1 MSSASSTSGCAEKGQ
16 LGFVA
21 IPLRITRH
29 CHRGSNV
36 NALHMF
42 WPALLFPSSEA
53 LRRCLPSQSD
63 VHMFNTEWGDHQ
75 MKGIGAWAEG
85 FGPPMK
91 AAFLLGSEIPPSG
104 TRSFPVY
111 SQDVTM
117 YAGGTPL
124 KPSCAF
130 AKKLGKSMRKVEP
143 YSNDDQFL
151 EALEIAERY
160 STNGNLNQLISSM
173 NWPLSPHVHGFQGQ
187 QPPHRRP
194 DSSVFPTAAA
204 TFKGASAA
212 PAQNVG
218 GNMYA
223 PSASD
228 NTAAF
233 HTDTT
238 STTDMQNVVPMQSG
252 GQWNEG
258 ADDDD
263 DESVVNLDSSG
274 AYNVPTPSRDGYLSQ
289 ASKSALRKVA
299 VEGPSAASGRNV
311 SGDNNSRVVGG
322 ACSSDGQDGDADE
335 DIEEEAQSPQRPKQ
349 IDFDAADVAG
359 VKDSLPAGSSTTA
372 STSRACRSDD
382 KKHVR
387 FDAAASSAPITRD
400 GAARS
405 STVPITNV
413 IPSTRSGSAA
423 VTTEAAV
430 ARTSRQA
437 TPSPVQG
444 DGDTKSK
451 TEEANATAITNEER
465 YKRLRAV
472 IKPDMDWPLVLPTL
486 KDRGWVAK
494 AGTGLVSYY
503 YCCSKFAGE
512 SVTYMLKHAKRGDE
526 YFTSEEELQAFCHEK
541 LGWVG
546 SGSDS
551 GERRRGRTGASGSGD
566 SEAKNQQGN
575 GDTKSK
581 TKSKTVKKMRDNVTT
596 ITNEERYKRLRG
608 VIKPD
613 MDWPLVL
620 PTLRDRGWVV
630 KAGTGLVSY
639 YYCCSKFADE
649 SVAYMLKHAKR
660 GDEYFTSE
668 EELQAFCHEK
678 LGWVGSGSDSGER
691 RRGRTGASGSGDTEA
706 QNQQGTGRP
715 KREVKAK
722 PEARGTSSSVTTK
735 KKSAASVKRNGAS
748 ATRVRADTGRHTNGS
763 ISDRSDSSD
772 SSFGKVPL
780 TPCTKKQR
788 SAMLKA
794 ASGADGAKRRS
805 GPGGAASKVKA
816 AAKKKKQSGAKAKGK
831 KPSGSKKGKPIGE
844 KKKKIPKVPPSQTAV
859 TPTPSADL
867 SLPSPSSPAKSTED
881 SNAGPE
887 TILLDKNAWGGF
899 LIPVFKF
906 RYIKNFYCLPG
917 IDPKSS
923 EMKEGKDYF
932 KRVTG
937 LRRHLCA
944 YGIPLT
950 ALASSSKGKTG
961 DCVDGKRRKS
971 RRDVTSDVDI
981 DSLMNKDDFL
991 ALERWV
997 RYAVA
1002 RSLLHRA
1009 EVPADIERFPP
1020 KSFMKGPWQLLQK
1033 LGYKY
1038 SSGTYKVPTGQDA
1051 AISFHRVEDLQA
1063 HLARFGLVEDTS
1075 ALNPEDL
1082 LKLELY
1088 IAGYSN
1094 VDLL

>member
-1 MSSASSTSGCAEKGQ
+1 
-16 LGFVA
+16 
-21 IPLRITRH
+21 
-29 CHRGSNV
+29 
-36 NALHMF
+36 
-42 WPALLFPSSEA
+42 
-53 LRRCLPSQSD
+53 
-63 VHMFNTEWGDHQ
+63 
-75 MKGIGAWAEG
+75 MKRIGAWGQPGIPPPISEG
-85 FGPPMK
+85 HGPPMK

-117 YAGGTPL
+117 YAGGTPQ
-124 KPSCAF
+124 KPSSAF
-130 AKKLGKSMRKVEP
+130 TKKLRKNMRKVEP
-143 YSNDDQFL
+143 YSNDDRFL

-160 STNGNLNQLISSM
+160 STNGNLNQLISSI

-194 DSSVFPTAAA
+194 DPSVIPTAAV

-212 PAQNVG
+212 SAQNVG

-228 NTAAF
+228 NTTAF

-238 STTDMQNVVPMQSG
+238 STTDMQNVVRMSGHSG
-252 GQWNEG
+252 GQCNEG
-258 ADDDD
+258 ADDED

-274 AYNVPTPSRDGYLSQ
+274 AYNVPTPSRDGFLSQ
-289 ASKSALRKVA
+289 ANKSALREVA
-299 VEGPSAASGRNV
+299 VEGPSASSGRNV

-322 ACSSDGQDGDADE
+322 ACSSSDGHDGDADE
-335 DIEEEAQSPQRPKQ
+335 EIEEEAQSPQRPKQ
-349 IDFDAADVAG
+349 IDFDAADIAG
-359 VKDSLPAGSSTTA
+359 VKGSLPVGSSTTA
-372 STSRACRSDD
+372 STSRACRSGD

-405 STVPITNV
+405 STVPTANA
-413 IPSTRSGSAA
+413 IPSSGPPA
-423 VTTEAAV
+423 VKTEAAV

-444 DGDTKSK
+444 DGDTKSM
-451 TEEANATAITNEER
+451 TEE
-465 YKRLRAV
+465 
-472 IKPDMDWPLVLPTL
+472 
-486 KDRGWVAK
+486 
-494 AGTGLVSYY
+494 
-503 YCCSKFAGE
+503 
-512 SVTYMLKHAKRGDE
+512 
-526 YFTSEEELQAFCHEK
+526 
-541 LGWVG
+541 
-546 SGSDS
+546 
-551 GERRRGRTGASGSGD
+551 
-566 SEAKNQQGN
+566 
-575 GDTKSK
+575 
-581 TKSKTVKKMRDNVTT
+581 KMRDNATA

-630 KAGTGLVSY
+630 KPGTGLISY

-649 SVAYMLKHAKR
+649 SVAYIEKHAKR
-660 GDEYFTSE
+660 GDEYFGSE
-668 EELQAFCHEK
+668 EELEKFCREK

-691 RRGRTGASGSGDTEA
+691 RRGRTGASGVGDSEAKNQQGDGDTKSKTKSMTEEKMRDNATAITNEERYKRLRGVIKPDMDWPLVLPTLRDRGWVVKPGTGLISYYYCCSKFADESVAYIEKHAKRGDEYFGSEEELEKFCREKLGWVGSGSDSGERRRGRTGASGVGDSEA
-706 QNQQGTGRP
+706 KNQQGTGRP

-722 PEARGTSSSVTTK
+722 PEAFRGTSSSVTTK
-735 KKSAASVKRNGAS
+735 KKLAASVKRNGTS
-748 ATRVRADTGRHTNGS
+748 ATRVRAVTGRHANGS

-788 SAMLKA
+788 SALLKA
-794 ASGADGAKRRS
+794 ASGADRAKRRS

-831 KPSGSKKGKPIGE
+831 KPSGSKKGKEPTGE
-844 KKKKIPKVPPSQTAV
+844 KKKKKIPKVPPSQTAV

-887 TILLDKNAWGGF
+887 TILQDQTAWGGF

-906 RYIKNFYCLPG
+906 RYNKGFYCLPG

-923 EMKEGKDYF
+923 ETKEGEDYF

-961 DCVDGKRRKS
+961 GCVDGKRRKS
-971 RRDVTSDVDI
+971 RRDVTSDVDT
-981 DSLMNKDDFL
+981 DSLMNKDDLL

-997 RYAVA
+997 RYAVS
-1002 RSLLHRA
+1002 RLLA
-1009 EVPADIERFPP
+1009 LKTEVPADIERFPP
-1020 KSFMKGPWQLLQK
+1020 KSFMNGPWQLLKK

-1038 SSGTYKVPTGQDA
+1038 SSGTYKVPTGQGA
-1051 AISFHRVEDLQA
+1051 AISFHRAEDLEA

>member
-21 IPLRITRH
+21 IPLVITRH
-29 CHRGSNV
+29 CHRGSN
-36 NALHMF
+36 AHHIF

-75 MKGIGAWAEG
+75 MKGIGAWARPGMPPPISEG

-117 YAGGTPL
+117 YAGGEPQ
-124 KPSCAF
+124 KPSFAF
-130 AKKLGKSMRKVEP
+130 TKKLRKNMRRLEP
-143 YSNDDQFL
+143 YSKDDQFL

-160 STNGNLNQLISSM
+160 STNGNLTQLISSI

-194 DSSVFPTAAA
+194 DPSVIPTAAA

-212 PAQNVG
+212 SAQNVG

-228 NTAAF
+228 NTTAF

-238 STTDMQNVVPMQSG
+238 STTDMQNVVPMSGQSG
-252 GQWNEG
+252 GQCNDG
-258 ADDDD
+258 ADDDDD

-289 ASKSALRKVA
+289 ASKSALREVA

-349 IDFDAADVAG
+349 IDFDDAADVAG

-405 STVPITNV
+405 STVPTTNA
-413 IPSTRSGSAA
+413 IPSTRSGPPA
-423 VTTEAAV
+423 VKTEAAV

-451 TEEANATAITNEER
+451 TEEKMRDNATAITNEER
-465 YKRLRAV
+465 YKRLREV
-472 IKPDMDWPLVLPTL
+472 IKPDMDWSLVLPTL
-486 KDRGWVAK
+486 RDRGWAVK
-494 AGTGLVSYY
+494 PGKGLISYY

-512 SVTYMLKHAKRGDE
+512 SVAYIREHAKRGDE
-526 YFTSEEELQAFCHEK
+526 YFGSDEELKTFCREK

-551 GERRRGRTGASGSGD
+551 GERRRGSGTGD
-566 SEAKNQQGN
+566 SEAKKQ
-575 GDTKSK
+575 K
-581 TKSKTVKKMRDNVTT
+581 
-596 ITNEERYKRLRG
+596 
-608 VIKPD
+608 
-613 MDWPLVL
+613 
-620 PTLRDRGWVV
+620 
-630 KAGTGLVSY
+630 
-639 YYCCSKFADE
+639 
-649 SVAYMLKHAKR
+649 
-660 GDEYFTSE
+660 
-668 EELQAFCHEK
+668 
-678 LGWVGSGSDSGER
+678 
-691 RRGRTGASGSGDTEA
+691 
-706 QNQQGTGRP
+706 GTGRP

-722 PEARGTSSSVTTK
+722 PEAFRGTSSSVATK
-735 KKSAASVKRNGAS
+735 RKPAASVKRNGTS
-748 ATRVRADTGRHTNGS
+748 AARVRADTGS

-788 SAMLKA
+788 SALLKA
-794 ASGADGAKRRS
+794 ASGADRAKRRS

-816 AAKKKKQSGAKAKGK
+816 AAKKKKQSGAKAKAKGK
-831 KPSGSKKGKPIGE
+831 KPSGSKKGKEPTGA
-844 KKKKIPKVPPSQTAV
+844 KKKIPKVPPSQTAV

-887 TILLDKNAWGGF
+887 TILPDQTAWGGM

-906 RYIKNFYCLPG
+906 RWNKTFYCLPG

-923 EMKEGKDYF
+923 ETKEGEDYF
-932 KRVTG
+932 KRLTG

-961 DCVDGKRRKS
+961 GCVEGKRRKS

-981 DSLMNKDDFL
+981 DSLMSKDDLL

-997 RYAVA
+997 RYAVC
-1002 RSLLHRA
+1002 RSLVLKT

-1020 KSFMKGPWQLLQK
+1020 KSFMTGPWQLLQK

-1038 SSGTYKVPTGQDA
+1038 SSGTYKVPTGPGA
-1051 AISFHRVEDLQA
+1051 TISFHRVEDLEA

>member
-16 LGFVA
+16 LGFVV
-21 IPLRITRH
+21 IPLGITRD
-29 CHRGSNV
+29 CHRGSN
-36 NALHMF
+36 AHQIF

-53 LRRCLPSQSD
+53 LRRCLPSQHD
-63 VHMFNTEWGDHQ
+63 VHMFNTEWRDHQ
-75 MKGIGAWAEG
+75 MKRIGAWGQPGIPPPISEG
-85 FGPPMK
+85 HGPPMK

-117 YAGGTPL
+117 YAGGTPQ
-124 KPSCAF
+124 KPSSAF
-130 AKKLGKSMRKVEP
+130 TKKLRKNMRKVEP
-143 YSNDDQFL
+143 YSNDDRFL

-160 STNGNLNQLISSM
+160 STNGNLNQLISSI

-194 DSSVFPTAAA
+194 DPSVIPTAAV

-212 PAQNVG
+212 SAQNVG

-228 NTAAF
+228 NTTAF

-238 STTDMQNVVPMQSG
+238 STTDMQNVVRMSGHSG
-252 GQWNEG
+252 GQCNEG
-258 ADDDD
+258 ADDED

-274 AYNVPTPSRDGYLSQ
+274 AYNVPTPSRDGFLSQ
-289 ASKSALRKVA
+289 ANKSALREVA

-322 ACSSDGQDGDADE
+322 ACRSSDGHDGDADE
-335 DIEEEAQSPQRPKQ
+335 EIEEEAQSPQRPKQ
-349 IDFDAADVAG
+349 IDFGAADVAG
-359 VKDSLPAGSSTTA
+359 VKVSLPVGSSTTA
-372 STSRACRSDD
+372 STSRACRSGD

-400 GAARS
+400 GAAHS
-405 STVPITNV
+405 STVPTTNA
-413 IPSTRSGSAA
+413 IPSSVPPA
-423 VTTEAAV
+423 VKTEAAV

-444 DGDTKSK
+444 DGDTKSM
-451 TEEANATAITNEER
+451 TEE
-465 YKRLRAV
+465 
-472 IKPDMDWPLVLPTL
+472 
-486 KDRGWVAK
+486 
-494 AGTGLVSYY
+494 
-503 YCCSKFAGE
+503 
-512 SVTYMLKHAKRGDE
+512 
-526 YFTSEEELQAFCHEK
+526 
-541 LGWVG
+541 
-546 SGSDS
+546 
-551 GERRRGRTGASGSGD
+551 
-566 SEAKNQQGN
+566 
-575 GDTKSK
+575 
-581 TKSKTVKKMRDNVTT
+581 KMRDNATA

-630 KAGTGLVSY
+630 KPGTGLISY
-639 YYCCSKFADE
+639 YYCCSKFAGE
-649 SVAYMLKHAKR
+649 SVAYIREHAKR
-660 GDEYFTSE
+660 GDEYFGSE
-668 EELQAFCHEK
+668 EELETFCREK

-691 RRGRTGASGSGDTEA
+691 RRGRTGASGVGDSEA
-706 QNQQGTGRP
+706 KNQQGTGRP

-722 PEARGTSSSVTTK
+722 PEAFRGTSSSVTTK
-735 KKSAASVKRNGAS
+735 KKLAASVKRNGTS
-748 ATRVRADTGRHTNGS
+748 ATRVRAVTGRHANGS

-788 SAMLKA
+788 SALLKA
-794 ASGADGAKRRS
+794 ASGADRAKRRS

-831 KPSGSKKGKPIGE
+831 KHSGSKKGKEPTGE

-887 TILLDKNAWGGF
+887 TILQDQTAWGGF

-906 RYIKNFYCLPG
+906 RYNKGFYCLPG

-923 EMKEGKDYF
+923 ETKEGEDYF

-961 DCVDGKRRKS
+961 GCVDGKRRKS
-971 RRDVTSDVDI
+971 RRDVTSDVDT
-981 DSLMNKDDFL
+981 DSLMNKDDLL

-997 RYAVA
+997 RYAVS
-1002 RSLLHRA
+1002 RLLA
-1009 EVPADIERFPP
+1009 LKTEVPADIERFPP
-1020 KSFMKGPWQLLQK
+1020 KSFMNGPWQLLQK

-1038 SSGTYKVPTGQDA
+1038 SSGTYKVPTGQGA
-1051 AISFHRVEDLQA
+1051 AISFHRAEDLEA